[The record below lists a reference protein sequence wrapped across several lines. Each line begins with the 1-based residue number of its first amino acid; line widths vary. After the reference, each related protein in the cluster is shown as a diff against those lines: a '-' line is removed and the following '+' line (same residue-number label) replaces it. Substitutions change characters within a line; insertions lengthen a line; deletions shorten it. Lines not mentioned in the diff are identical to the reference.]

1 MTRWLIKNSRHYSQD
16 PLIKKA
22 IRVIYLVCRLLH
34 TSPPRDDFFVLGM
47 VLQVVFE
54 WKGVGVLMV
63 PGQNERLQKLAIW
76 RSRIALQNKICMRIV
91 RPAMTVCL
99 SVCLWIWSIAVCGND
114 EGLTAGTVPS
124 STWDGHQCYEQWL
137 QFAMEPITV
146 ATL

>member
-34 TSPPRDDFFVLGM
+34 TSPPKDDFFFVLGM

-99 SVCLWIWSIAVCGND
+99 SVRLSAFEYEALQSVVMTRVWLLAQSRRPLETDTSVMNNDNNLPWS
-114 EGLTAGTVPS
+114 
-124 STWDGHQCYEQWL
+124 Q
-137 QFAMEPITV
+137 
-146 ATL
+146 